1 MRIYEFSKKYDKSNK
16 EVVGALQAGGFDV
29 KNHMSVVSDE
39 GIVFLEKHFAVGK
52 EAPSKGATSKKAPLK
67 NKDAEPK
74 EDKQVMQE
82 VESTKEF
89 QKVVLE
95 EDKAASLVESS
106 AGGDVKTIKAEPMLL
121 GDLAVKMGVM
131 PSQLIMFL
139 LKQGVVCNINQM
151 ITKEMVIDI
160 AEQFDI
166 KAVESAGAKKEE
178 KLEETIQ
185 GDKTRL
191 PIVVVVGH
199 VDHGKTT
206 LLDYIRH
213 TRVAAREKGGI
224 TQHVGAYRVDGDKG
238 AVVFLDTP
246 GHEAF
251 TAIRKRGVKVADIAI
266 LMVAADDGIMPQ
278 TVEAIN
284 QAQEIDIPIVV
295 AVNKIDKATD
305 AQIEKIKTQL
315 SQYGLTPEEWGGE
328 TIMVK
333 ISAKEGT
340 NVDEL
345 IEMIALQ
352 AEMMDL
358 KTNLDIPACGYI
370 IEAKKEKGR
379 GSVAMFI
386 AQHGNLKAG
395 DFFVCGDTT
404 GKVVSLRDTSNKVVS
419 GVGPSDP
426 VSIAGFDGLPKAGD
440 YLRVV
445 PEAEYRKIKSSGANK
460 SFGGVL
466 QSEVAN
472 SDAKIKVLLKSDTAS
487 SDEAVVNAIRKLS
500 KKSKENI
507 LVVGS
512 EVGDVTEGDIGYADS
527 VGADVYGFG
536 VKISPS
542 AAAVAKGLGV
552 KVNQFGIIYK
562 LVEHLED
569 VIEKGKV
576 AEVIRKKTG
585 SAIVRKVFN
594 MKKIG
599 VIAGVYVTDG
609 KILKGAQAVVLRD
622 GKEIGKGA
630 VSSLQRDRKVM
641 KEIASGYE
649 GAFIIEGY
657 TDWQEDDIVDCYVE
671 EKQGKA

>member
-16 EVVGALQAGGFDV
+16 EVVGALQSGGFDV

-39 GIVFLEKHFAVGK
+39 GVVFLEKHFAISK
-52 EAPSKGATSKKAPLK
+52 EAPGKKAASKKAPVK

-82 VESTKEF
+82 VESTKEI
-89 QKVVLE
+89 QTVVLE

-106 AGGDVKTIKAEPMLL
+106 AGDDVKTIKAESMLL
-121 GDLAVKMGVM
+121 GDLAVEMGVV

-139 LKQGVVCNINQM
+139 LKQGIVCNINQM
-151 ITKEMVIDI
+151 ITKEMVVDI
-160 AEQFDI
+160 AEQFDM
-166 KAVESAGAKKEE
+166 KAVELVGAKEE
-178 KLEETIQ
+178 KLEEAIK
-185 GDKTRL
+185 GNKTRF

-266 LMVAADDGIMPQ
+266 LMVAADDGVMPQ

-315 SQYGLTPEEWGGE
+315 SQHGLTPEEWGGE

-404 GKVVSLRDTSNKVVS
+404 GKVVSLRDTSSKVVS

-426 VSIAGFDGLPKAGD
+426 VSIAGFDGLPRAGD

-445 PEAEYRKIKSSGANK
+445 PEAEYRKVKSSGINK

-500 KKSKENI
+500 KKSKEDI

-527 VGADVYGFG
+527 VGAAVYAFG

-542 AAAVAKGLGV
+542 AAAIAKGLGV
-552 KVNQFGIIYK
+552 KVYQFGIIYK
-562 LVEHLED
+562 LAEHLED

-609 KILKGAQAVVLRD
+609 KILKGAQAVVLRG

-630 VSSLQRDRKVM
+630 ISSLQRDRKVM

-657 TDWQEDDIVDCYVE
+657 TDWQEDDIIDCYIE